1 MNYATR
7 SRPTSQIRR
16 ANSVCLPTAL
26 AKRTMETLSRH
37 DTDRSISH
45 NSCSVPLESTS
56 NPNSIRIRK
65 RRRMLPAT
73 VLAVLQLRFSSPS
86 LKVYNLRSPPHR
98 LVRHVFRWRQ
108 RIGSRWNVAAMSNT
122 LEKHGKNTSVLV
134 KLSNIMVP
142 KVQKILNRLIVHKI

>member
-7 SRPTSQIRR
+7 SRPISQVRR
-16 ANSVCLPTAL
+16 ANSVRLPTAL

-45 NSCSVPLESTS
+45 NSCSVVPLESTS
-56 NPNSIRIRK
+56 TQHPLIRK

-98 LVRHVFRWRQ
+98 LVMDMFSVGVG
-108 RIGSRWNVAAMSNT
+108 GSRWNVAAMSNT
-122 LEKHGKNTSVLV
+122 PEQHSQNTSWSSSLDCVGQISWFLRT
-134 KLSNIMVP
+134 
-142 KVQKILNRLIVHKI
+142 QE